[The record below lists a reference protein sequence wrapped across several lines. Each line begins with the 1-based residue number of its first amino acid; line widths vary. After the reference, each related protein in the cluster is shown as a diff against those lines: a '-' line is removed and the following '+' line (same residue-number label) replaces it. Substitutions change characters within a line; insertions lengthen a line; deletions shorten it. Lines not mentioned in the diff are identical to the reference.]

1 MCMRVDVNIIWYYIG
16 IYEFKKDKNVMPE
29 EDEEEEEGVGGEEEG
44 GGDGGR

>member
-29 EDEEEEEGVGGEEEG
+29 EDEEEEEGETKKKCVISK
-44 GGDGGR
+44 